1 MNLSLYIR
9 GDNSDHHSMLVVKI
23 FMKKVEF
30 HRNNMAI
37 KLSLYIREIF
47 FLRNQPLS

>member
-23 FMKKVEF
+23 FMKKLNFIGTIWLLNCRYILERYF
-30 HRNNMAI
+30 FCEI
-37 KLSLYIREIF
+37 SL
-47 FLRNQPLS
+47 